1 MRVLVV
7 CGLDFEARIAAGA
20 GCETLHGMR
29 GTALAEALAS
39 RLRAGV
45 DGVDGVLSFGV
56 AGGLAPGLEAGDV
69 VVADTVLDGE
79 RRLPTDAGWTQA
91 LRQAL
96 AGCKTGLL
104 AGVDAPV
111 TTVAAKAALHHTH
124 GAAIVDME
132 SHLAARVA
140 HAHGIPFAA
149 CRVVLDSAAR
159 AVPAAAVAGMADDG
173 RSDVLAVL
181 AALAKSPR
189 ELGPLLRLARDAAT
203 ARVALRN
210 ARRALGEGFSLPAA
224 LLGETHA

>member
-20 GCETLHGMR
+20 GCETLYGMR
-29 GTALAEALAS
+29 GTALAEALES

-45 DGVDGVLSFGV
+45 DGVVSFGV
-56 AGGLAPGLEAGDV
+56 AGGLAPGLDAGDV
-69 VVADTVLDGE
+69 VVPDAILDGE
-79 RRLPTDAGWTQA
+79 QRLPVDARWAQA

-96 AGCKTGLL
+96 AGCTTGLL

-111 TTVAAKAALHHTH
+111 TTVAAKAALHRAH
-124 GAAIVDME
+124 GAAVVDME
-132 SHLAARVA
+132 SHLTARVA
-140 HAHGIPFAA
+140 HARGIPFAA
-149 CRVVLDSAAR
+149 CRVVLDGATR

-181 AALAKSPR
+181 AALAKSPQ

-203 ARVALRN
+203 ARAALRN
-210 ARRALGEGFSLPAA
+210 ARRALGEGFSFPSAPLREATA
-224 LLGETHA
+224 